1 LCRRKNGVRGK
12 NGSEILPRKRKKRDT
27 VNYTLRSG
35 RKVVYKGV
43 TNNPERR
50 ATEHRGEGKKFT
62 SMTTSR
68 RVSRPTALK
77 REKIQI
83 KEFKRNKGKV
93 PKYNK
98 RK

>member
-1 LCRRKNGVRGK
+1 M
-12 NGSEILPRKRKKRDT
+12 PRKRKKRDT

>member
-1 LCRRKNGVRGK
+1 MCRPKNGARGK
-12 NGSEILPRKRKKRDT
+12 NGSEILPRKRKKQDT
-27 VNYTLRSG
+27 VNYTLRKG
-35 RKVVYKGV
+35 RKVVYKGI

-50 ATEHRGEGKKFT
+50 AAEHKVEGKKFT

-68 RVSRPTALK
+68 RVSRSTAIK